1 MAQEQG
7 VDSMLDI
14 AIDKVGEVI
23 ILARELDR
31 TSAEFD
37 AFVQALN
44 EDEQVNLVALMWV
57 GRGTYGAEEFDEAVE
72 MARQEATTP
81 TADYLKGSPH
91 LADHLEN
98 GLDALGLSALEA
110 EDDVYGPP

>member
-1 MAQEQG
+1 
-7 VDSMLDI
+7 MLDI
-14 AIDKVGEVI
+14 AVDKVAEII

-31 TSAEFD
+31 TDTEFD
-37 AFVQALN
+37 AFVEALN

-57 GRGTYGAEEFDEAVE
+57 GRGTYEPEEFDEAVE

-81 TADYLKGSPH
+81 TAEYLKGTPH

-98 GLDALGLSALEA
+98 GLDALGVSALDA